1 MDPRLLEAS
10 HTGNVDQLYSLV
22 RENVLILNAASLVD
36 GDNPLHVASMAG
48 HVNFVREVLK
58 LKTEFAD
65 ELNQDGFSPL
75 HIAAA
80 RGDVDIVR
88 ELLKVGNRLCLV
100 KGREERIP
108 LHNSVIKGRSEV
120 LKELMSACPDSI
132 EEVTARRESAL
143 HLAVKNSRFEALKLL
158 VQQLK
163 QSNKEHVM
171 NWRDG
176 QGNQILHLAVA
187 RKQYEVVEFLLSGY
201 AIDKD
206 LVEVNARNEA
216 GLTPL
221 DILLLVNSEAGDAEI
236 AEILTRSGAMRS
248 RGLPSS
254 SMETMATEDPEPQ
267 TDQSNGRIHQSRRTW
282 TDRCTSFLKLKF
294 ETPQWFKD
302 FEYRKG
308 RDSPGD
314 VRNVLL
320 VVAALITTATYQA
333 VLQPPGGMWQDD
345 SGTSTD
351 STNATNNGTT
361 SHEAGRAVLGTKNP
375 AAYILFLIFNTAGF
389 FASLQMI
396 GILTLGF
403 PMKRE
408 LRIALF
414 ALVATYDVAMGA
426 LSPNTFLNSFFV
438 GLSIILP
445 LIIALVSL
453 WVRK

>member
-36 GDNPLHVASMAG
+36 GDNPLHIASMAG

-132 EEVTARRESAL
+132 EVVTARRESAL

-187 RKQYEVVEFLLSGY
+187 RKQYEAS
-201 AIDKD
+201 A
-206 LVEVNARNEA
+206 
-216 GLTPL
+216 
-221 DILLLVNSEAGDAEI
+221 
-236 AEILTRSGAMRS
+236 
-248 RGLPSS
+248 
-254 SMETMATEDPEPQ
+254 Q
-267 TDQSNGRIHQSRRTW
+267 
-282 TDRCTSFLKLKF
+282 
-294 ETPQWFKD
+294 
-302 FEYRKG
+302 
-308 RDSPGD
+308 
-314 VRNVLL
+314 
-320 VVAALITTATYQA
+320 
-333 VLQPPGGMWQDD
+333 
-345 SGTSTD
+345 
-351 STNATNNGTT
+351 
-361 SHEAGRAVLGTKNP
+361 
-375 AAYILFLIFNTAGF
+375 F
-389 FASLQMI
+389 F
-396 GILTLGF
+396 
-403 PMKRE
+403 
-408 LRIALF
+408 
-414 ALVATYDVAMGA
+414 
-426 LSPNTFLNSFFV
+426 
-438 GLSIILP
+438 
-445 LIIALVSL
+445 
-453 WVRK
+453 

>member
-22 RENVLILNAASLVD
+22 RENVLILNAASLVE
-36 GDNPLHVASMAG
+36 GDNPLHIASMAG

-108 LHNSVIKGRSEV
+108 LHNSVVKGRSEV
-120 LKELMSACPDSI
+120 LKELVSACPDSI

-187 RKQYEVVEFLLSGY
+187 RKQYEAMEFLLSGY

-236 AEILTRSGAMRS
+236 AEILTRSGATRS

-254 SMETMATEDPEPQ
+254 SMVTMATEDPEPQ
-267 TDQSNGRIHQSRRTW
+267 TDQSNGRLHQSRRTW
-282 TDRCTSFLKLKF
+282 TDRCTCFLKLKF
-294 ETPQWFKD
+294 ETPRWFKD

-314 VRNVLL
+314 VRNALL

-345 SGTSTD
+345 SGPSTD
-351 STNATNNGTT
+351 STDATNNRTT
-361 SHEAGRAVLGTKNP
+361 SYKAGQAVLGTKNP
-375 AAYILFLIFNTAGF
+375 VAYILFLIFNTAGF

-396 GILTLGF
+396 EILTLGF

-408 LRIALF
+408 LRIALI
-414 ALVATYDVAMGA
+414 ALVTTYDIAMSA
-426 LSPNTFLNSFFV
+426 LTPNTFLGYFFV
-438 GLSIILP
+438 CLSIILP
-445 LIIALVSL
+445 FIIALVSL

>member
-1 MDPRLLEAS
+1 MDPSLLEAS
-10 HTGNVDQLYSLV
+10 HTGNVDQLSSLV
-22 RENVLILNAASLVD
+22 REDARILNAASLVD
-36 GDNPLHVASMAG
+36 GDNPLHIASMAG

-88 ELLKVGNRLCLV
+88 ELLKVGNRLCLL

-108 LHNSVIKGRSEV
+108 LHYSVIKGRSEV
-120 LKELMSACPDSI
+120 LKELVTACPDSI

-176 QGNQILHLAVA
+176 QGNQILHVA
-187 RKQYEVVEFLLSGY
+187 VVEFLLSSY

-206 LVEVNARNEA
+206 PVEVNAINEA

-254 SMETMATEDPEPQ
+254 SVVTVATEEPEPQ
-267 TDQSNGRIHQSRRTW
+267 TDQSNGHRHQSRRTW
-282 TDRCTSFLKLKF
+282 TDCCTRFLKLKF
-294 ETPQWFKD
+294 EVPQWFMDLQYK
-302 FEYRKG
+302 KG
-308 RDSPGD
+308 RDSPSD
-314 VRNVLL
+314 VRNALL
-320 VVAALITTATYQA
+320 IVAALITTATFQA
-333 VLQPPGGMWQDD
+333 VLQPAGGLWQDD
-345 SGTSTD
+345 SGP
-351 STNATNNGTT
+351 STNSIDATHNSTAT
-361 SHEAGRAVLGTKNP
+361 QKAGRTVLGTRSP
-375 AAYILFLIFNTAGF
+375 VAYIVFLMFNTVGI
-389 FASLQMI
+389 FASLRI
-396 GILTLGF
+396 IKILTVGF

-408 LRIALF
+408 LLIALT
-414 ALVATYDVAMGA
+414 ALITTYDVAMVA
-426 LSPNTFLNSFFV
+426 LSPNDFIICLFV
-438 GLSIILP
+438 VLSIL
-445 LIIALVSL
+445 LQVIIGLVSL
-453 WVRK
+453 RVRK